1 MFSSVASRSVLVIA
15 LASASSLAQAQDGAQ
30 PAPGGA
36 ADEAVKAASAQN
48 SDEIVV
54 TAQRREQRLQD
65 VPVSVS
71 VVSGAALEKAGIRN
85 LQEVATRM
93 PAVRIVEG
101 PAADLLNIRG
111 IGSGQNSG
119 FEQSVATFVDGVY
132 RGRGRAVRSALFDLD
147 RVEVLKG
154 PQTTFFGNNA
164 IAGAFNIT
172 TRKPGNELAYNF
184 SAMSTPRLGEVNLDG
199 GVSTPLTDTLAI
211 RVAGRYNHQDG
222 YVYNSFLG
230 RKEARTNDKQGRVAL
245 RWEPSDNF
253 RSDFRFDI
261 ADSDSR
267 GAFPFE
273 VGNCPAGA
281 GFGAPSGFCAAYL
294 GTGGA
299 GDGKLDNRA
308 SLPDSAFSYN
318 FKEAAWTNSLQLGGV
333 TLTSISSYFQHKSD
347 QLVQLLP
354 LPILFSNGAG
364 LFPQSQQENYR
375 QFTQELRLQSD
386 TGGVFEYMVGAY
398 YSNGRLRAPQQL
410 AFNFI
415 PFGTI
420 PFLAPI
426 YTPGSSVGGNVHFRQ
441 KDETRSVFASGTVR
455 PVEGMRV
462 NLGLR
467 YSEVRKTA
475 HRLLEL
481 GTFGADLDPDGFAA
495 FAAGNQALYNL
506 VFGASL
512 GDFANNKRKDT
523 KVQPSIGVQYDM
535 NRDVMAYASYTKGFK
550 AGGFAA
556 TSQGETFD
564 PESVNSYEI
573 GIKSSLFNRAVTLNL
588 AAFRMDY
595 SDLQES
601 SFIFLPSGAVTSV
614 IGNAATAR
622 SQGIELGANWR
633 VSRAFSINADV
644 SYLDASYRSYPAG
657 ACTMAQQATTPS
669 GQNCIQDLSGKARPF
684 APDWS
689 GNVGANLNIG
699 LDGDNE
705 LRINPSVYFSSGF
718 FQTASADPV
727 LRQDAFAK
735 VDLRAA
741 VGPADQRWEFAIIG
755 KNLTDRTTASFRNA
769 LSSAPGSYFGLTE
782 RPRTVSFQFTIKG

>member
-1 MFSSVASRSVLVIA
+1 MFSSVACRSVLVVA
-15 LASASSLAQAQDGAQ
+15 LASASSLAQAQEAAQ
-30 PAPGGA
+30 ADANNFADQGA
-36 ADEAVKAASAQN
+36 AAPAQGT
-48 SDEIVV
+48 DEIVV

-71 VVSGAALEKAGIRN
+71 VVSGAALEKAGVRN

-132 RGRGRAVRSALFDLD
+132 RGRGRAVRSALFDLE
-147 RVEVLKG
+147 RIEVLKG

-172 TRKPGNELAYNF
+172 TRKPGNELAYNL

-199 GVSTPLTDTLAI
+199 GVSVPLTDRLAI
-211 RVAGRYNHQDG
+211 RVAGRYNHGDG

-245 RWEPSDNF
+245 RWQPTDNF

-273 VGNCPAGA
+273 VANCPAGD
-281 GFGAPSGFCAAYL
+281 GFAAPSGYCAAYL
-294 GTGGA
+294 ATGGA
-299 GDGKLDNRA
+299 GDGTLDNRA
-308 SLPDSAFSYN
+308 SLPDTSFSYN
-318 FKEAAWTNSLQLGGV
+318 FKEAAWTNAIQLAGV
-333 TLTSISSYFQHKSD
+333 SLTSISSYFQHRSN

-354 LPILFSNGAG
+354 LPILFSNGSG
-364 LFPQSQQENYR
+364 LFPQSQQERYR

-386 TGGVFEYMVGAY
+386 TGGTFEYMVGAY
-398 YSNGRLRAPQQL
+398 YSNGRLKAPQQL

-415 PFGTI
+415 PYATV
-420 PFLAPI
+420 PFLAPF
-426 YTPGSSVGGNVHFRQ
+426 YTPGTSVGGNVHFEQ
-441 KDETRSVFASGTVR
+441 KDETRSVFASGTIR
-455 PVEGMRV
+455 PIEGLRV

-475 HRLLEL
+475 HRALEL
-481 GTFGADLDPDGFAA
+481 GTFQADLNPDTFVPFAS
-495 FAAGNQALYNL
+495 NVQSLYNL
-506 VFGASL
+506 LFAATL
-512 GDFANNKRKDT
+512 TDFADTKRKDT
-523 KVQPSIGVQYDM
+523 KVQPSIGLQYDLT
-535 NRDVMAYASYTKGFK
+535 RDVMAYASYTKGFK

-573 GIKSSLFNRAVTLNL
+573 GIKSSLFNRTVTLNL

-622 SQGIELGANWR
+622 SQGIEVGANWR
-633 VSRAFSINADV
+633 ASRGISINADV
-644 SYLDASYRSYPAG
+644 SYLDATYRSYPGG
-657 ACTMAQQATTPS
+657 ACTIAQQAATPS
-669 GQNCIQDLSGKARPF
+669 GQSCIQDLSGKARPF
-684 APDWS
+684 APKWS
-689 GNVGANLNIG
+689 GNVGANLTLG
-699 LDGDNE
+699 LGDDNE
-705 LRINPSVYFSSGF
+705 LRINPSIYFSSGF
-718 FQTASADPV
+718 FQTASADSL

-735 VDLRAA
+735 IDLRAA

-769 LSSAPGSYFGLTE
+769 LSSAPGSIFGLTE

>member
-1 MFSSVASRSVLVIA
+1 M
-15 LASASSLAQAQDGAQ
+15 AQ
-30 PAPGGA
+30 PGA
-36 ADEAVKAASAQN
+36 NDAAEQAATPAQVT
-48 SDEIVV
+48 DEIVV

-71 VVSGAALEKAGIRN
+71 VVSGAALEKAGVRN
-85 LQEVATRM
+85 LQEVATRL

-172 TRKPGNELAYNF
+172 TRKPGDELAYNF

-199 GVSTPLTDTLAI
+199 GVSVPLTDRLAI
-211 RVAGRYNHQDG
+211 RVAGRYNHSDG
-222 YVYNSFLG
+222 YVFNSFLG

-245 RWEPSDNF
+245 RWQPTDKL

-261 ADSDSR
+261 GDSSSR
-267 GAFPFE
+267 GGFPFE
-273 VGNCPAGA
+273 VANCPAGA
-281 GFGAPSGFCAAYL
+281 AFGAPSGYCAAYFA
-294 GTGGA
+294 TGGA
-299 GDGKLDNRA
+299 SDGKLDNHA
-308 SLPDSAFSYN
+308 SLPNSAFSYN
-318 FKEAAWTNSLQLGGV
+318 FKEAAWTNALQLGGV
-333 TLTSISSYFQHKSD
+333 MLTSISSYSKHSSN

-354 LPILFSNGAG
+354 LPILFSNGSG
-364 LFPQSQQENYR
+364 LFPQSQQERYR

-386 TGGVFEYMVGAY
+386 TGGTFEYMVGAY
-398 YSNGRLRAPQQL
+398 YSNGRLDAPQQL

-415 PFGTI
+415 PYATL
-420 PFLAPI
+420 PFLTPI
-426 YTPGSSVGGNVHFRQ
+426 YTPGKSVGGNIHFQQ
-441 KDETRSVFASGTVR
+441 KDETRSVFASGTIR
-455 PVEGMRV
+455 PFQGLRV

-467 YSEVRKTA
+467 YTEVRKTA

-481 GTFGADLDPDGFAA
+481 GAFQADLNPDTFTPFASSA
-495 FAAGNQALYNL
+495 QALYNL
-506 VFGASL
+506 LFGATL
-512 GDFANNKRKDT
+512 TDFADTKRKDT
-523 KVQPSIGVQYDM
+523 KVQPSIGVQYDLT
-535 NRDVMAYASYTKGFK
+535 RDVMAYASYAKGFK

-556 TSQGETFD
+556 TSQGETFE

-622 SQGIELGANWR
+622 SQGVELGATWR
-633 VSRAFSINADV
+633 ASRAFSINADV
-644 SYLDASYRSYPAG
+644 SYLDAAYRSYPAG
-657 ACTMAQQATTPS
+657 ACTMVQQAQTPS
-669 GQNCIQDLSGKARPF
+669 GQSCIQDLSGKARPF
-684 APDWS
+684 APKWS
-689 GNVGANLNIG
+689 GNVGASLNLA

-705 LRINPSVYFSSGF
+705 LRINPSLYFSGGF
-718 FQTASADPV
+718 FQTASADPL

-755 KNLTDRTTASFRNA
+755 KNLTDRTTASFSNA
-769 LSSAPGSYFGLTE
+769 LSSAPGSIFGLTE